1 MSVFF
6 RLLPAADRE
15 SIVGDLLED
24 AEFRGIGG
32 ARRSAWL
39 AGECGAIAF
48 GLSVARVRS
57 WFVAAPVHEV
67 VSGLAID
74 GRGLLRDGAARTLVR
89 AIVFAASVAT
99 LALAVE
105 VLVRTLM
112 RAAGL

>member
-6 RLLPAADRE
+6 RLLPAADRDA
-15 SIVGDLLED
+15 IAGDLLED
-24 AEFRGIGG
+24 ADFRGIAG
-32 ARRSAWL
+32 ARRTAWL
-39 AGECGAIAF
+39 AAACGAIAF
-48 GLSVARVRS
+48 GLSMARLRS

-74 GRGLLRDGAARTLVR
+74 GRGLLRDGPTRTLLR

-99 LALAVE
+99 LALAAE

-112 RAAGL
+112 AAAGL